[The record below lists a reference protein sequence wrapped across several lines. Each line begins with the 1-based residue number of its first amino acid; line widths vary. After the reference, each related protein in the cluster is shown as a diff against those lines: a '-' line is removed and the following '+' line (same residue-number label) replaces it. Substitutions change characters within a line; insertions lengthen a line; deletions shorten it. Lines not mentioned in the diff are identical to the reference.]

1 MEENKELLKEILS
14 SFGVCVEVVNAT
26 AGNAVTMYE
35 VKPTLGTRVS
45 KIRNL
50 KDDIAVGMGV
60 QNVRIIAPMENGMVG
75 IEVPNKERRI
85 VPMSEILQTQEYDN
99 CDMELPCAFGKTSAG
114 MPFIRDLALMPHMLI
129 AGATGQGKSVGLN
142 MILMSLLRKKSPDE
156 MRLVL
161 IDPKRVELSVY
172 SALEDSYLAV
182 PVITEADEAMEK
194 LESLC
199 NLMEYRY
206 SLLCDKGVRNIMEY
220 NKSAEKKIPYIVVVI
235 DEYGD
240 LIISGGRKVEKA
252 ICRIAQ
258 KARAVGI
265 HMIISTQRPSATI
278 VTGDIKA
285 NFPTRVAFRTTT
297 GTDSRVI
304 LDQMGAERLT
314 GKGDMIFYNG
324 AETVRAQCALV
335 TDSDIHEVMDDLCYK
350 YYWDKFDDVMD
361 IPQPKDEISEELAEL
376 MVKAADL
383 ASRVDYIDTYRLW
396 SALKIETPLA
406 RLVIEKI
413 SEKGWVMKVDKATAI
428 MTPEMKKKWR
438 EEYAS

>member
-14 SFGVCVEVVNAT
+14 GFGVGVEVVNAT
-26 AGNAVTMYE
+26 AGNAVTVYE

-85 VPMSEILQTQEYDN
+85 VPMSEILQTKEYDN

-114 MPFIRDLALMPHMLI
+114 IPFIRDLALMPHMLI

-220 NKSAEKKIPYIVVVI
+220 NKSAEKKMPYIVVVI

-361 IPQPKDEISEELAEL
+361 IPQPKDEISEELTEL

-383 ASRVDYIDTYRLW
+383 ASRVDYIDVYRL
-396 SALKIETPLA
+396 SYGLHIDLPIAYIVFAKTI
-406 RLVIEKI
+406 
-413 SEKGWVMKVDKATAI
+413 EKGWVMKVGKTTAV